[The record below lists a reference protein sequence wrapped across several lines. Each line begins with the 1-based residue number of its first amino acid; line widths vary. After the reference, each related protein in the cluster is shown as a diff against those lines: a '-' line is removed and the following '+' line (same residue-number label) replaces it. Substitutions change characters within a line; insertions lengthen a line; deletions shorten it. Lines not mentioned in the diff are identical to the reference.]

1 MARVRNSIRDAALR
15 TLKSGGLFELVK
27 NSRWRQQRLL
37 IICYHGVALED
48 EHLWRPYLFVSPRQ
62 LEQRFEI
69 LRNGSY
75 AVLRLGDAVEKLY
88 KGELPPGSIAL
99 TFDDGT
105 YDFYRQSYPQ
115 LKHYGFPATVYLT
128 TYYSGRRYPVFGL
141 ICSYML
147 WKRRDLR
154 TVYLGEVGISER
166 FDLDTEQ
173 VRRHIVSELVAGSDR
188 RDLSGKER
196 DGVAAKLAG
205 VLKIDYGELCAK
217 RILQVMAEPEVNE
230 LSRAGVD
237 FQLHTHRHR
246 TPSDEGLFRREIRE
260 NREKIENYAANRGV
274 HFCYPSGDYRAEFLP
289 WLSAEGVVSATTCD
303 TGLASP
309 GSNPLLLPRLVDT
322 TGRSELVFESWVS
335 GVGQFLSFRKRAG
348 SGPDPRKDGHNPR

>member
-1 MARVRNSIRDAALR
+1 MAPVRNLIRDAALR
-15 TLKSGGLFELVK
+15 TLKSCGLFELVK

-37 IICYHGVALED
+37 IICYHGIALED

-62 LEQRFEI
+62 LEQRLEI
-69 LRNGSY
+69 LRNGNYS
-75 AVLRLGDAVEKLY
+75 VLRLGDAVEKMY
-88 KGELPPGSIAL
+88 KGELPPGSVAL

-105 YDFYRQSYPQ
+105 YDFYRQCYPQ
-115 LKHYGFPATVYLT
+115 LKHYGYPATVYLT
-128 TYYSGRRYPVFGL
+128 TYYNGRPYPVFSL

-147 WKRRDLR
+147 WKRRELR
-154 TVYLGEVGISER
+154 AVYLGDVGISER

-173 VRRHIVSELVAGSDR
+173 VRRRIVSELVAWSDR
-188 RDLSGKER
+188 RDLSGEER
-196 DGVAAKLAG
+196 DAVAAKLAC

-217 RILQVMAEPEVNE
+217 RILQVMAETEVNE
-230 LSRAGVD
+230 LARAGVD

-246 TPSDEGLFRREIRE
+246 TPSDESLFRREIRE
-260 NREKIENYAANRGV
+260 NRERIQNCAANRGV
-274 HFCYPSGDYRAEFLP
+274 HFCYPSGAYRPEFLP

-309 GSNPLLLPRLVDT
+309 RSNPLLLPRLVDT

-335 GVGQFLSFRKRAG
+335 GVGQFLSFGKRARAG
-348 SGPDPRKDGHNPR
+348 RDPKRDEHNPR